1 MSQEIL
7 PQNGGSVNVTPPGN
21 TGTPSTPT
29 SGSGTAAP
37 TTPAEEPKV
46 DGLTADIDGLL
57 RKARA
62 DEKAKMYSRIEKAE
76 AERDAARTQI
86 ADLTEKISTLS
97 EKIDAVTKG
106 GTPAK
111 PSEEGS
117 GKGMSDE
124 ELARTVQAVAS
135 TALERAEREIFGPRI
150 AELEVKLAE
159 QTSRAAQIEVD
170 AYRKSLI
177 DANRGLII
185 EELVTGTTKD
195 ALDEALIKA
204 KQIFARTVEALK
216 SQAGDATRRASEGL
230 PPVPPVNQG
239 ISQVK
244 PGGTDPLTAM
254 DVSSM
259 TDAEYRSKR
268 AEILKQASQA
278 VKGHIQTLS

>member
-1 MSQEIL
+1 MLQEIL
-7 PQNGGSVNVTPPGN
+7 PQNGGSVSVTPPGS
-21 TGTPSTPT
+21 TGAPAPT
-29 SGSGTAAP
+29 TTGSGTAPAAP
-37 TTPAEEPKV
+37 ATEETKV
-46 DGLTADIDGLL
+46 DGLSADIDGLL
-57 RKARA
+57 KKARA

-97 EKIDAVTKG
+97 EKIDAVTKK

-111 PSEEGS
+111 PAEEGT
-117 GKGMSDE
+117 GKGMSEE

-159 QTSRAAQIEVD
+159 QTARAAQIEVD

-204 KQIFARTVEALK
+204 KQIFARTAEALK
-216 SQAGDATRRASEGL
+216 SQAGDATRRATEGI

-239 ISQVK
+239 TSQVK
-244 PGGTDPLTAM
+244 PAGTDPLSAM
-254 DVSSM
+254 NVAGL
-259 TDAEYRSKR
+259 TDAEYRTKR
-268 AEILKQASQA
+268 AEILKQASLA
-278 VKGHIQTLS
+278 VKGNIQTLS